1 MDLTLITPLILT
13 FNEEPNIGRV
23 LAKLAWAKKV
33 VVLDSGSTDKTIE
46 IIQSFANTEI
56 HTRKFDSH
64 AVQWNYGL
72 KECGIESEW
81 MLGMD
86 ADYVLTDELIEEIS
100 NLQITDDINGY
111 FISFRYAV
119 LGKVLRGALYPPLAL
134 LYRRAT
140 GEYFQDGHAHRLV
153 PNGKY
158 SSLSGKIIHDDRK
171 ALSRWLP
178 TQLRYAR
185 LEADLLKAT
194 PVTELTVQDRIRRWK
209 IIAPWLVPM
218 YYLIWQGG
226 WKDGW
231 PGLYYALQRV
241 IAESLLSLALIEQ
254 QLQWRESQ

>member
-1 MDLTLITPLILT
+1 MDLNTITPLILT

-23 LAKLAWAKKV
+23 LAKLTWAKKV
-33 VVLDSGSTDKTIE
+33 VVVDSGSTDRTIE
-46 IIQSFANTEI
+46 IIQSFVNTEI

-72 KECGIESEW
+72 KKCGIESEW

-86 ADYVLTDELIEEIS
+86 ADYVLTDELVDEIR
-100 NLQITDDINGY
+100 NLVVAEDINGY

-119 LGKVLRGALYPPLAL
+119 LGKVLSGTLYPPLAL
-134 LYRRAT
+134 LYRRIT

-158 SSLSGKIIHDDRK
+158 LRLSAKIIHDDQK

-185 LEADLLKAT
+185 LEADLLHAT
-194 PVTELTVQDRIRRWK
+194 PIGELSMRDRIRRWK
-209 IIAPWLVPM
+209 ILAPWLAPM
-218 YYLIWQGG
+218 YYLIVQGG

-231 PGLYYALQRV
+231 PGMYYALQRL
-241 IAESLLSLALIEQ
+241 IAESLLSLALIERE
-254 QLQWRESQ
+254 LQSGHET